1 MLPWIRPATS
11 ADLPAI
17 LAIYNDAVLNTTAS
31 YDEAPGTLEARVAWY
46 EEHIQQRLPVL
57 VAADSTGIVGWS
69 ALSPFRPRVGYRYTV
84 EHSVY
89 VVAQRRGQGIGRAL
103 VAPLI
108 GSARELGMHAMI
120 GVIDAENAA
129 SIRLH
134 TALGF
139 TQVAHFKEVGY
150 KFGRWLDLVCME
162 LVLGTRQ

>member
-1 MLPWIRPATS
+1 MLLRIRSATS

-31 YDEAPGTLEARVAWY
+31 YDETPSTLEARMAWY
-46 EEHIQQRLPVL
+46 EEHIEQRLPVL
-57 VAADSTGIVGWS
+57 VAADNTGIVGWS

-103 VAPLI
+103 LAPLI
-108 GSARELGMHAMI
+108 DSARELGMHAMI

-134 TALGF
+134 AALGF
-139 TQVAHFKEVGY
+139 TQVAYFKEVGY

-162 LVLGTRQ
+162 LMLDTR